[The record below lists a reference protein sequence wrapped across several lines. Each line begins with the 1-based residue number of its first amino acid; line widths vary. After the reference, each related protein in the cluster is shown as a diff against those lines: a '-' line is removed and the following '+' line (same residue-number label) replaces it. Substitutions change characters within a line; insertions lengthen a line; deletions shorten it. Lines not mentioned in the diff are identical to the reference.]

1 MKCSARPADKQT
13 CVEGERASERGSE
26 GAREGA
32 SEGGRERASERGSER
47 GSEGGRDAYAW
58 VDGVMDES
66 WDLPFPSSIGVCAPI
81 RTGRWQITAH
91 GAHVRVWGI
100 ALRSARETVFQKTK
114 KEKKEEKEKPQF
126 CFQFCFRSA
135 VPHPALGGA
144 LWPVP
149 PRARRASVGVA
160 VTIGPR
166 DKRPEHRP
174 WCSHGG
180 DGHVGGGLPGRLPG
194 RRLLFGR
201 KVVVEV
207 VVLLVHGHAAL
218 EIEDPI
224 AVRAPER
231 PLRNPPRARRRRLM
245 TRGGHASIGQS
256 AFLA

>member
-1 MKCSARPADKQT
+1 MGPSLSLFHRSLRTHPHRALADHSTRRARACVGYSAKKC
-13 CVEGERASERGSE
+13 EGNGLPKNQKRKKRGK
-26 GAREGA
+26 RE
-32 SEGGRERASERGSER
+32 
-47 GSEGGRDAYAW
+47 
-58 VDGVMDES
+58 
-66 WDLPFPSSIGVCAPI
+66 API
-81 RTGRWQITAH
+81 
-91 GAHVRVWGI
+91 
-100 ALRSARETVFQKTK
+100 L
-114 KEKKEEKEKPQF
+114 
-126 CFQFCFRSA
+126 FQFCFRSA
-135 VPHPALGGA
+135 IPHPALGGA

-149 PRARRASVGVA
+149 PSARRASVGVA

-166 DKRPEHRP
+166 DKRPERRP